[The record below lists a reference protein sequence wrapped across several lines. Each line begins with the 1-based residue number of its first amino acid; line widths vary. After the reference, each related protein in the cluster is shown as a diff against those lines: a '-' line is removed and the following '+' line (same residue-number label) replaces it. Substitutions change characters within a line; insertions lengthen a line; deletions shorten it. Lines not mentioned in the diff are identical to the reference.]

1 MAIRRGRVDER
12 KPLFPALAVWYANAG
27 RDKRGKFG
35 LRNKLMLAVSAW
47 LLSTSAMAGETILR
61 GPAPD
66 WIPEVAPH
74 LSNMPDNPSQHVRYE
89 VFESHV
95 RAFGSHTEIYV
106 RMRVRV
112 LTPLGLQQ
120 ASQLGLEWNP
130 ALQTPTVHHARIIR
144 AGETSDILDKADFTV
159 LRREAALEQSLQIN
173 GLLTG
178 VLVNPDIRVG
188 DTIDFA
194 YSIRTQFDVFS
205 NPLEAQGY
213 SFSPLPVDLGVATIS
228 WPTTMRVETR
238 AGRHAV
244 VPPITQQ
251 GAFKVLVHRLTDA
264 KGETYPDT
272 IAPRSLP
279 DYGWQISSIPHW
291 GTIADHIRPAFDDA
305 SALPEAADLAAHVAR
320 IRSEHSTPE
329 ARALA
334 ALRLVQDEV
343 RYMALTLGEGGWVPV
358 SASEVWAGRQGDCKG
373 KTVLL
378 VALLRELGIDA
389 VPVLV
394 ASSNLPLDKYLP
406 MVSAFDHVIV
416 KARING
422 ETYLMDG
429 ARIGDRSLTPDV
441 PLVYEYVL
449 PIVERARLEQIPL
462 RLPPRPTGAM
472 HVEIDFSDGI
482 YSPARVTLTDID
494 RGDSATEM
502 QTGVAQVSAAD
513 LDRFYD
519 ERWNTLLKDYGQVS
533 DIESRWEYREDTH
546 EFVASATARVVF
558 DWSDGPVSI
567 PLAHVTWKGSEPHR
581 DERFA
586 GADYGKTFPS
596 SSSFRTTVILPE
608 AEDVVDLSVEPYEVE
623 AGATRYFRTVQRNG
637 NRLETDRGSIVLR
650 PYATAAEIQAEQA
663 GMDSFKD
670 LKATMRVSRD
680 YTLTAAD
687 RETLTTPPE
696 GNPEGALRRGYAL
709 QNERDYAGAIAQF
722 DAAIAGFPSPH
733 ANALANRAL
742 AYLALEDL
750 EKARADIAA
759 ADAADRDETI
769 LFHAKGR
776 LAEIEEDDLEAV
788 LAFTGALRSWPENI
802 HALYRRAAAYERMG
816 QSARALADLERIATL
831 QPQDHGA
838 RSALTTQLLRMGR
851 AEQAY
856 EQVSLMAQ
864 SIGYPEAKVQMF
876 IGMAQS
882 LASTLKDSDPAKAE
896 AVLTDVLLIESDFPA
911 LLIDRARVR
920 EMQGNRLG
928 AAADMTRFKEL
939 TRISLDDPA
948 EACVSQRL
956 FRHSR
961 DAALILCDEAIAQ
974 TGDDAELHARRGY
987 LLYVLNRENEAV
999 AAYRT
1004 ATELDPSNQ
1013 KAKYGLGEMLK
1024 ATGRSAEG
1032 ASLMAAALSADP
1044 GAGEDFEPTLVEVRV
1059 SD

>member
-1 MAIRRGRVDER
+1 
-12 KPLFPALAVWYANAG
+12 
-27 RDKRGKFG
+27 
-35 LRNKLMLAVSAW
+35 MLAAAAW
-47 LLSTSAMAGETILR
+47 LLSSSAMAGDAILR

-66 WIPEVAPH
+66 WIPVVAPH
-74 LSNMPDNPSQHVRYE
+74 LSNKPDNPSQHVRYE
-89 VFESHV
+89 VVESHV
-95 RAFGSHTEIYV
+95 RAFGTHTETYV
-106 RMRVRV
+106 RMRLRV

-144 AGETSDILDKADFTV
+144 AGETSDILDKADFTI
-159 LRREAALEQSLQIN
+159 LRREAALEQSRQIN
-173 GLLTG
+173 GILTG

-194 YSIRTQFDVFS
+194 YSVRTQFDVFN
-205 NPLEAQGY
+205 NPLEALAY
-213 SFSPLPVDLGVATIS
+213 SYSPLPVDLGETTIS
-228 WPTTMRVETR
+228 WPASMRVQTR
-238 AGRHAV
+238 AGSHAT

-251 GAFKVLVHRLTDA
+251 GGFRVLVNRVTDA
-264 KGETYPDT
+264 EGQTYPDT
-272 IAPRSLP
+272 IAVRSLA
-279 DYGWQISSIPHW
+279 DYGWQISSIPQW
-291 GTIADHIRPAFDDA
+291 GTIADLIRPAYDQA
-305 SALPEAADLAAHVAR
+305 SVLPDAADLAAHVAR
-320 IRSEHSTPE
+320 IKSEHSAPE

-343 RYMALTLGEGGWVPV
+343 RYVALTLGEGGWLPV
-358 SASEVWAGRQGDCKG
+358 SASEVWARRQGDCKG

-394 ASSNLPLDKYLP
+394 SSSNLSLDKYLP

-441 PLVYEYVL
+441 PLVHEYAL
-449 PIVERARLEQIPL
+449 PVVEGARLEQIPL

-494 RGDSATEM
+494 RGASATEM
-502 QTGVAQVSAAD
+502 QAGVAQVPAAE
-513 LDRFYD
+513 LTRFYD
-519 ERWNTLLKDYGQVS
+519 ERWNEFLKDYGQIS
-533 DIESRWEYREDTH
+533 ELKSQWEYREDTH

-558 DWSDGPVSI
+558 DWSDGPVDI
-567 PLAHVTWKGSEPHR
+567 PLAHVTWQGLEPHR
-581 DERFA
+581 DERFKD
-586 GADYGKTFPS
+586 ADYSTNFPN

-608 AEDVVDLSVEPYEVE
+608 GDDVIDLSVQPYEVE

-637 NRLETDRGSIVLR
+637 NRLETDRGSITLR
-650 PYATAAEIQAEQA
+650 PYATAAEIQTEQA
-663 GMDSFKD
+663 GMDRFKN
-670 LKATMRVSRD
+670 LKATMQVRRG

-687 RETLTTPPE
+687 RQTLTTAPE
-696 GNPEGALRRGYAL
+696 GNPETALRRGYAL
-709 QNERDYAGAIAQF
+709 QNEGDYAGAIAQF

-742 AYLALEDL
+742 AYLALNDL

-759 ADAADRDETI
+759 GDAADPDETI

-788 LAFTGALRSWPENI
+788 LAFSGALRSWPGNT

-816 QSARALADLERIATL
+816 QSARALADLERITTL
-831 QPQDHGA
+831 QPQDNGPKT
-838 RSALTTQLLRMGR
+838 ALATQLLRMGR
-851 AEQAY
+851 AELAY
-856 EQVSLMAQ
+856 EQLELVAQ
-864 SIGYPEAKVQMF
+864 SLGYPEAKVQMF

-896 AVLTDVLLIESDFPA
+896 AVLTDVLSVESDFPA
-911 LLIDRARVR
+911 LLIDRARIR
-920 EMQGNRLG
+920 EMQGDSQG
-928 AAADMTRFKEL
+928 AAADMARFKEL
-939 TRISLDDPA
+939 TRINLDDPA
-948 EACVSQRL
+948 QACVSQTL

-961 DAALILCDEAIAQ
+961 DAALTMCDKAIEQ
-974 TGDDAELHARRGY
+974 EGDDAELHLRRGY
-987 LLYVLNRENEAV
+987 LLYVQNRESEAV
-999 AAYRT
+999 AAYRR

-1013 KAKYGLGEMLK
+1013 KARYGLGRMLNG
-1024 ATGRSAEG
+1024 TGRVAEG
-1032 ASLMAAALSADP
+1032 DALMASALSSDP
-1044 GAGEDFEPTLVEVRV
+1044 EANEDYEAGLLEVRV
-1059 SD
+1059 GD

>member
-1 MAIRRGRVDER
+1 
-12 KPLFPALAVWYANAG
+12 
-27 RDKRGKFG
+27 
-35 LRNKLMLAVSAW
+35 MLAASAW
-47 LLSTSAMAGETILR
+47 LLGTSAMAGETILR

-66 WIPEVAPH
+66 WIPVVAPH
-74 LSNMPDNPSQHVRYE
+74 LSNLPDNPSQNVRYE
-89 VFESHV
+89 VVESHV
-95 RAFGSHTEIYV
+95 RAFGTHTEHYV
-106 RMRVRV
+106 RMRLRV

-144 AGETSDILDKADFTV
+144 AGETSDILDKADFTI

-173 GLLTG
+173 GVLTG

-194 YSIRTQFDVFS
+194 YSVRTQFDVFN
-205 NPLEAQGY
+205 NPLEALGY
-213 SFSPLPVDLGVATIS
+213 SYSPLPVDLGVATIS
-228 WPTTMRVETR
+228 WPASMRVETR
-238 AGRHAV
+238 AGRHAP

-251 GAFKVLVHRLTDA
+251 GNFKVLVNRLTDV

-272 IAPRSLP
+272 IATRSLP

-291 GTIADHIRPAFDDA
+291 GTIADSIRPAFDQA
-305 SALPEAADLAAHVAR
+305 SALPDASDLVAHIAR

-343 RYMALTLGEGGWVPV
+343 RYMALTLGEGGWLPV
-358 SASEVWAGRQGDCKG
+358 SASEVWARRQGDCKG

-394 ASSNLPLDKYLP
+394 STSNLSLDRYLP

-441 PLVYEYVL
+441 PVVYEYVL

-472 HVEIDFSDGI
+472 HVEVDFSDGI

-502 QTGVAQVSAAD
+502 QAGVALLPDAE
-513 LDRFYD
+513 LTRFYD
-519 ERWNTLLKDYGQVS
+519 ERWNTLLRGYGQIS
-533 DIESRWEYREDTH
+533 DLQSKWEYREETH

-558 DWSDGPVSI
+558 DWSDGPVDI

-586 GADYGKTFPS
+586 DADHGKNFPN
-596 SSSFRTTVILPE
+596 SSSFRTTVILPDG
-608 AEDVVDLSVEPYEVE
+608 EDVVDLSVQPYDVE

-637 NRLETDRGSIVLR
+637 NRLETDRGSITLR
-650 PYATAAEIQAEQA
+650 PYATAAEIRAEQA
-663 GMDSFKD
+663 SMDRFKD
-670 LKATMRVSRD
+670 LKATMRVRRG

-687 RETLTTPPE
+687 RETLTTAPE
-696 GNPEGALRRGYAL
+696 GNPEVALRRGYAL
-709 QNERDYAGAIAQF
+709 HNEGDIAGAIAQF
-722 DAAIAGFPSPH
+722 DVAIAGFPSPH

-742 AYLALEDL
+742 AYLALNDL

-759 ADAADRDETI
+759 GNAADPDETI

-788 LAFTGALRSWPENI
+788 LTFTGALRSWPENI

-816 QSARALADLERIATL
+816 QSARALADLERITIL
-831 QPQDHGA
+831 QPQDNGA
-838 RSALTTQLLRMGR
+838 KTALATQLLRMGR

-856 EQVSLMAQ
+856 EQMGLVAQ
-864 SIGYPEAKVQMF
+864 SIGYPDAKVQMF
-876 IGMAQS
+876 IHVAQS
-882 LASTLKDSDPAKAE
+882 LASTLRESDPVKAE
-896 AVLTDVLLIESDFPA
+896 AVLTDVLSVESDFPA
-911 LLIDRARVR
+911 LLIDRARIR
-920 EMQGNRLG
+920 EIQGNSRG
-928 AAADMTRFKEL
+928 AAADMARFREL
-939 TRISLDDPA
+939 TRINLDDPA
-948 EACVSQRL
+948 QACISQVL

-961 DAALILCDEAIAQ
+961 DAALTLCDKAIELR
-974 TGDDAELHARRGY
+974 GDDAELHARRGY
-987 LLYVLNRENEAV
+987 LLYVLNRQSEAV

-1024 ATGRSAEG
+1024 ETGRAAEG
-1032 ASLMAAALSADP
+1032 DALMAAALSSDP
-1044 GAGEDFEPTLVEVRV
+1044 EANEDFEPHLLEVRV

>member
-1 MAIRRGRVDER
+1 
-12 KPLFPALAVWYANAG
+12 
-27 RDKRGKFG
+27 
-35 LRNKLMLAVSAW
+35 MLAASAW

-61 GPAPD
+61 GPTPD
-66 WIPEVAPH
+66 WIPVVAPH
-74 LSNMPDNPSQHVRYE
+74 LSNVPDDPSQHLRYE
-89 VFESHV
+89 VVESHV
-95 RAFGSHTEIYV
+95 RAFGTHTENYV
-106 RMRVRV
+106 RMRLRV

-144 AGETSDILDKADFTV
+144 AGETSDILDKADFTI

-194 YSIRTQFDVFS
+194 YSVRTQFDVFN
-205 NPLEAQGY
+205 NPLEALGFSY
-213 SFSPLPVDLGVATIS
+213 SPLPVDLGVATIS
-228 WPTTMRVETR
+228 WPTSMGVETR
-238 AGRHAV
+238 AGRHAT

-251 GAFKVLVHRLTDA
+251 GGFKVLVSRMTDA

-272 IAPRSLP
+272 IATRSLP
-279 DYGWQISSIPHW
+279 DYGWQISSIPQW
-291 GTIADHIRPAFDDA
+291 GTIADHIRPAFDRA
-305 SALPEAADLAAHVAR
+305 SALPDASDLAAHMAR
-320 IRSEHSTPE
+320 IRSEQPTPE
-329 ARALA
+329 GRALA

-343 RYMALTLGEGGWVPV
+343 RYMALTLGEGGWLPV

-394 ASSNLPLDKYLP
+394 SASNLPLDRYLP

-441 PLVYEYVL
+441 PLVHEYVL
-449 PIVERARLEQIPL
+449 PIVEGARLEQIPL

-472 HVEIDFSDGI
+472 HIVIDFSDGI
-482 YSPARVTLTDID
+482 YSPAHVTLTDVD
-494 RGDSATEM
+494 RGNSATEM
-502 QTGVAQVSAAD
+502 QAVVAQVPAAE
-513 LDRFYD
+513 LTRFYD
-519 ERWNTLLKDYGQVS
+519 ERWNEFLKEYGQIS
-533 DIESRWEYREDTH
+533 GLESQWEYREDTH
-546 EFVASATARVVF
+546 EFVASATARIAF
-558 DWSDGPVSI
+558 DWSDGPVNI

-581 DERFA
+581 DERFED
-586 GADYGKTFPS
+586 ADYGKLFPS

-608 AEDVVDLSVEPYEVE
+608 GDDVIALSVQPYEVE

-637 NRLETDRGSIVLR
+637 NRLETDRGSITLR
-650 PYATAAEIQAEQA
+650 PYATAAEIQTEQA
-663 GMDSFKD
+663 GMDRFKD
-670 LKATMRVSRD
+670 LKATMQVMRG

-687 RETLTTPPE
+687 RETLTTAPE
-696 GNPEGALRRGYAL
+696 GDPEVALRRGYAL
-709 QNERDYAGAIAQF
+709 HNEGDYAGAIAQF
-722 DAAIAGFPSPH
+722 DVAIAGFTSPH
-733 ANALANRAL
+733 ANTLANRAL
-742 AYLALEDL
+742 AYLALNDL

-759 ADAADRDETI
+759 GSAADPDETI

-816 QSARALADLERIATL
+816 QSARALADLERITAL
-831 QPQDHGA
+831 QPQDNDA
-838 RSALTTQLLRMGR
+838 KTALATQLLRMGQ

-856 EQVSLMAQ
+856 EQVGLVAQ
-864 SIGYPEAKVQMF
+864 SIGYPAAKVQLF

-896 AVLTDVLLIESDFPA
+896 AVLTNVLSVESDFPA
-911 LLIDRARVR
+911 LLIDRARIR
-920 EMQGNRLG
+920 EMQGDSRG
-928 AAADMTRFKEL
+928 AAADMLRFKEL
-939 TRISLDDPA
+939 TRINLDDPA
-948 EACVSQRL
+948 QACVSQAL

-961 DAALILCDEAIAQ
+961 DAALTMCDKAIEQ
-974 TGDDAELHARRGY
+974 KGDDAELHERRGY
-987 LLYVLNRENEAV
+987 LLYVLNRESEAV

-1013 KAKYGLGEMLK
+1013 KAKYGLGKMLK
-1024 ATGRSAEG
+1024 DTGRAAEG
-1032 ASLMAAALSADP
+1032 DALMAAALSSDP
-1044 GAGEDFEPTLVEVRV
+1044 LANEDYETPMLEVRV